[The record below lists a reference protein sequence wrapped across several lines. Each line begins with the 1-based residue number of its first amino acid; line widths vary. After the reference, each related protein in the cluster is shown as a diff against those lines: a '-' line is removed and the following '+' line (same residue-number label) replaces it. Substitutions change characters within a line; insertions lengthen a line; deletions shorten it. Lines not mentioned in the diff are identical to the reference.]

1 MPTKKG
7 HKFIVH
13 ALFEKS
19 MKDYM
24 NTLVYMH
31 TFEEIS
37 VLLCFSELLEH
48 GQNFSSTFSKLLS
61 INACINLHNFAS
73 KLMQMPKFRHIQDTN
88 YTTGA

>member
-1 MPTKKG
+1 MSTIAWTAMPTKKG

-31 TFEEIS
+31 TFEE
-37 VLLCFSELLEH
+37 LLLF
-48 GQNFSSTFSKLLS
+48 Q
-61 INACINLHNFAS
+61 
-73 KLMQMPKFRHIQDTN
+73 
-88 YTTGA
+88 